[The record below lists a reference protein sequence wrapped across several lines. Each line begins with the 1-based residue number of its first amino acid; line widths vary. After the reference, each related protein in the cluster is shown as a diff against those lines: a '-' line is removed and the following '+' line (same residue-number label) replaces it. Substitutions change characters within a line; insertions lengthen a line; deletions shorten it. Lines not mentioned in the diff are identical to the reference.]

1 MPGAFATAVAAASG
15 TFLFAVANRLWSVP
29 MLEMFGVRSELLPK
43 VFESP
48 EITGRVSKDGATAT
62 GLREGT
68 PVAAG
73 GGGQSAGAVAVGN
86 FPPGDRRPPIGTS
99 RAGFA
104 ATRRP
109 PPAPPRRVP
118 T

>member
-29 MLEMFGVRSELLPK
+29 MLEMFGVRSELLPR

-73 GGGQSAGAVAVGN
+73 GGDQSPGGAAGGILR
-86 FPPGDRRPPIGTS
+86 PGALS
-99 RAGFA
+99 A
-104 ATRRP
+104 ATETSGVVFAPTDNP
-109 PPAPPRRVP
+109 P
-118 T
+118 